1 LLEPFS
7 CGGDIAVDDALYW
20 LYTMKFCFVLLLA
33 TVLVPNL
40 PAAEKPFL
48 TGKILDVQQ
57 KTTTRVLYYQV
68 DTPITKDEPYYEVS
82 VQVKDMIY
90 VGDYT
95 PRHPS
100 ATLPDEW
107 NVPQTEVRVRLDKH
121 YMFLARPAGTEVQ
134 FVIVK
139 RIAAAPAQ
147 NSSEPPSPKK

>member
-20 LYTMKFCFVLLLA
+20 LHTMKVCFILLVA

-82 VQVKDMIY
+82 VQVKDTIY

-95 PRHPS
+95 PRHAA